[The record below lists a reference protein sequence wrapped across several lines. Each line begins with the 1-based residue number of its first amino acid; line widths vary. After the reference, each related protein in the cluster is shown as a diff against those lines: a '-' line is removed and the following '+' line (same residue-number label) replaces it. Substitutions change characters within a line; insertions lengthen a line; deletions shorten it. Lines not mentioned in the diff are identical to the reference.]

1 MPQTL
6 DILSWQ
12 YYHISMNWLTPQQY
26 EARANVA
33 KALAHPT
40 RLLMLDVL
48 MQQEACVCELTELTG
63 ADQSTVS
70 KHLAILKNAGLVTCR
85 REGTLARYSVRCRCL
100 GEFFDCIE
108 NVLRQNL
115 KAQRAV
121 VSRR

>member
-1 MPQTL
+1 
-6 DILSWQ
+6 
-12 YYHISMNWLTPQQY
+12 MNRLTPGQY

-48 MQQEACVCELTELTG
+48 MKKDACVCELTELID

-70 KHLAILKNAGLVTCR
+70 KHLAILKNAGLVTCCKQ
-85 REGTLARYSVRCRCL
+85 GTLARYSVCCPCL

-115 KAQRAV
+115 KAQRAALA
-121 VSRR
+121 RR